1 MQNLIDLHLH
11 LDGSL
16 PVSSVKKILAK
27 EGKTMSDQEL
37 KERLSVGEDCQNL
50 AEYLD
55 KFNFPLELMQST
67 ENLRLLTCDL
77 LKDLRSQGLVYAEI
91 RFAPQQHTKTLTQAE
106 AVQAVIA
113 GLEDFYAWQK
123 EQADDRTDLHA

>member
-37 KERLSVGEDCQNL
+37 KERLSVGEDCHNL

-55 KFNFPLELMQST
+55 KFNFPLELMQSA
-67 ENLRLLTCDL
+67 ENLRP
-77 LKDLRSQGLVYAEI
+77 LKGFKKPGPGLC
-91 RFAPQQHTKTLTQAE
+91 
-106 AVQAVIA
+106 
-113 GLEDFYAWQK
+113 
-123 EQADDRTDLHA
+123 